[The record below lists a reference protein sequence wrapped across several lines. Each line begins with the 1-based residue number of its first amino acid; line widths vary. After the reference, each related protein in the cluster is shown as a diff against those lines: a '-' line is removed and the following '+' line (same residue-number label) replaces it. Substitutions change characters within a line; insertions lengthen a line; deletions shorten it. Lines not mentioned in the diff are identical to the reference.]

1 MWTPSE
7 TVILYTQPMTKQ
19 VFSTTLALVLSLGI
33 VSAAPLYQLNPTII
47 NPNINLTPITPITPP
62 IIINPGALNTAVCN
76 VLKGKADDVAGKLA
90 TKQTTWN
97 EWTGNRDAKKGE
109 RRSVRNTKLAEMR
122 TKQDTK
128 RAEGYA
134 KIDAAMTSEEDKSAA
149 AVFKSKVEAAVVVR
163 RGEIDAAVADYR
175 SKVDEL
181 LNAKVSGLNTA
192 TIAYVAAVSAAVST
206 AKTACDGGANAGTT
220 KTILKNSLHSARIA
234 YKDAR
239 TDTLGAKSEV
249 QALAAARK
257 QKVATAI
264 ANFKVSLEAA
274 RAEFKASLE

>member
-1 MWTPSE
+1 
-7 TVILYTQPMTKQ
+7 MTKQ
-19 VFSTTLALVLSLGI
+19 VCSLGFAFALCLG
-33 VSAAPLYQLNPTII
+33 VATAAPLYQIDPSIITPPLNY
-47 NPNINLTPITPITPP
+47 TPITPITTP
-62 IIINPGALNTAVCN
+62 IIINPGVLNAAVCN
-76 VLKGKADDVAGKLA
+76 TLKGKADDVAAKLA
-90 TKQTTWN
+90 TKQSTWN
-97 EWTGNRDAKKGE
+97 AWTDSRDTKKAE
-109 RRSVRNTKLAEMR
+109 RRNTRNQKLAEMR

-128 RAEGYA
+128 RTEGYT
-134 KIDAAMTSEEDKSAA
+134 KIDATMTSEDDKSAA

-163 RGEIDAAVADYR
+163 RGEIDAAIADYR
-175 SKVDEL
+175 AKVDEL
-181 LNAKVSGLNTA
+181 MNAKVSGLNTA
-192 TIAYVAAVSAAVST
+192 TTAYAAAVGAAVST

-239 TDTLGAKSEV
+239 ADTLGAKSEV
-249 QALAAARK
+249 QSLAAARK